1 MTGIKKQSK
10 QKQYAHFFDSSWLPV
25 PLHQNHPARIAHCK
39 SPLLETEKE
48 TANMMNFT
56 ITPKYDIQILKVT
69 IEICFPKNKNIHVP
83 SLDWA
88 TLFFEPSWYS

>member
-1 MTGIKKQSK
+1 MTGIKRQSK
-10 QKQYAHFFDSSWLPV
+10 QKQYAHFFASSWLPV

-39 SPLLETEKE
+39 LPFLETEKE

-69 IEICFPKNKNIHVP
+69 IEICFPKNKY
-83 SLDWA
+83 
-88 TLFFEPSWYS
+88 TCTFFGLGDTFF